1 MKRLITLA
9 ALLAASTVLPGCV
22 FAVGSKHESQPA
34 DRLDRLERRIS
45 EMETKLGIQ
54 PPAADAAPESQP

>member
-22 FAVGSKHESQPA
+22 FAVGSKHESQP
-34 DRLDRLERRIS
+34 
-45 EMETKLGIQ
+45 
-54 PPAADAAPESQP
+54 